1 MVVNRE
7 RPLRTHG
14 SSQAKPVLTG
24 SQGGFQL
31 AHTDEETVP
40 LSAKGIDMPGKAAEL
55 VLLFLKLQAV
65 NPSIMRVLQ
74 AAGLQALRVLEEIDQ

>member
-14 SSQAKPVLTG
+14 TSQAKPVLTG
-24 SQGGFQL
+24 STGGFQL
-31 AHTDEETVP
+31 MHTGEETVP

-55 VLLFLKLQAV
+55 MLLFLKLQPGS
-65 NPSIMRVLQ
+65 PSIMRVL
-74 AAGLQALRVLEEIDQ
+74 

>member
-1 MVVNRE
+1 M
-7 RPLRTHG
+7 
-14 SSQAKPVLTG
+14 
-24 SQGGFQL
+24 
-31 AHTDEETVP
+31 P

-55 VLLFLKLQAV
+55 VLLFLKLQAG